1 MGDEKRKT
9 TEVVPIPPGS
19 RDLRAIRDMNAY
31 GEDSFQDLA
40 MAFHILPILPG
51 KMFEQRGA
59 LKCDGEPWNEG
70 FAKL

>member
-1 MGDEKRKT
+1 
-9 TEVVPIPPGS
+9 
-19 RDLRAIRDMNAY
+19 MNAC